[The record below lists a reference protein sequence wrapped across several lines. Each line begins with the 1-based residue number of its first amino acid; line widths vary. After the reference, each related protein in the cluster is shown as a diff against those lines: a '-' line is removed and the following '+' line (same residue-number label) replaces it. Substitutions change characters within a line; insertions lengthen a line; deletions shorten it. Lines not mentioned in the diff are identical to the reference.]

1 MKQRTMKR
9 LGLFL
14 CSCVMATTAAFAAGS
29 LNANEVN
36 ANAQAVT
43 PKGTAVGTLG
53 ADGLYSTTMK
63 QIAPVGGVAA
73 SVQNVYFE
81 GFSEGTF
88 FLTEFTGKN
97 APNFAIHASKAY
109 DAWNAETGVGTLMLQ
124 TYESGGEYF
133 GDVMRV
139 SPQFDTE
146 HTLNNR
152 WETDLITRNPTG
164 KGPGMDYLADDETY
178 VMIVGKYGIL
188 STVTE
193 TWEYYLF
200 SLADDGE
207 TLTWVTHE
215 SYGLT
220 PMTGAIAGSTAVIY
234 PSIGADTNKQISFK
248 YATPAMSVASVAEGL
263 SDSVAYKESLLSL
276 LDNGLT
282 HTSLSRTTT
291 TVDGTSVK
299 ASDVDFIELDMA
311 QGNTTYILM
320 DFLGGNAPNV
330 AFNAKQGYSTWNGE
344 KADNAGVIVA
354 PSAIDKTASQG
365 YMFGGFDK
373 TNSKKL
379 SPVSGTP
386 GYNSNNRIY
395 LNHLQNQAGS
405 ASSGVCEERY
415 IMILGLTVNES
426 GNETLDVK
434 IYYEY
439 NGTLS
444 PYMVTTFS
452 ADYTSTK
459 NSKLVLY
466 GNTYIGNAAI
476 YDPSEV
482 CFRYSQPADS
492 IENLIKGLSNKYE
505 YKKLLADTFDIAL
518 STGSVTVKSEAGETI
533 SSTEVNETYTLPTSQ
548 TTGFIGYEVGGKL
561 YAAGD
566 VITVN
571 SDVVATEVT
580 LDFAMTAGARVRA
593 KEGDGHYGGLRFETT
608 VSAAKMET
616 WADEIALYGVVIP
629 TDAIDGEFD
638 INEAGSKK
646 VALTNFKAGEK
657 NTYYITLTDVYYY
670 NYNRA
675 FSARAYAEV
684 TYADGDKVQ
693 FATAYT
699 EKDNSRSVYEVA
711 KAALADTGYGYTTE
725 QIDFIKKY
733 VNYVVDLT
741 VDGNGNLVLL
751 DNATTTYEVAKS
763 GEGYVVT
770 VKNVPAHL
778 ANAGYVPVSVWE
790 FDEEVGGLVCTTK
803 IVAATLT
810 NGNLVSENFS

>member
-36 ANAQAVT
+36 ANAEAVT

-53 ADGLYSTTMK
+53 ADGLYATTMT
-63 QIAPVGGVAA
+63 QIAPIGGVAA

-97 APNFAIHASKAY
+97 APNFAIHATKAY
-109 DAWNAETGVGTLMLQ
+109 DAWNAESFDTAGLLFTQRSEKTV
-124 TYESGGEYF
+124 GEYEADSF
-133 GDVMRV
+133 VV
-139 SPQFDTE
+139 SPGFNTASRYSGKYEEMWMTQDF
-146 HTLNNR
+146 
-152 WETDLITRNPTG
+152 TG
-164 KGPGMDYLADDETY
+164 KGNGLDNFSDDETY
-178 VMIVGKYGIL
+178 VMITGAYGTT
-188 STVTE
+188 SFVRNF
-193 TWEYYLF
+193 EYYLF
-200 SLADDGE
+200 
-207 TLTWVTHE
+207 TLSDEGVLEQVNH
-215 SYGLT
+215 LNA
-220 PMTGAIAGSTAVIY
+220 PMNTGAAAGSTAVIY
-234 PSIGADTNKQISFK
+234 PTISDEQKEFSFK
-248 YATPAMSVASVAEGL
+248 YSLPSTSVAALAEGL
-263 SDSVAYKESLLSL
+263 SDSVPYKTQLLSL
-276 LDNGLT
+276 LDNGVEHVSLART
-282 HTSLSRTTT
+282 NATLSSTSLT
-291 TVDGTSVK
+291 
-299 ASDVDFIELDMA
+299 ASNVEYIEMDMA
-311 QGNTTYILM
+311 EGNTTYLM
-320 DFLGGNAPNV
+320 VDFASGNVPNI
-330 AFNAKQGYSTWNGE
+330 AFNATKGFATWNGE
-344 KADNAGVIVA
+344 TADTAGVLFA
-354 PSAIDKTASQG
+354 PSTLASISTNQGAALSGFTSTKTQI
-365 YMFGGFDK
+365 
-373 TNSKKL
+373 TQPL
-379 SPVSGTP
+379 TTSPQKNWRP
-386 GYNSNNRIY
+386 Y
-395 LNHLQNQAGS
+395 LGHLQSQS
-405 ASSGVCEERY
+405 PWTSSVIGKQRY
-415 IMILGLTVNES
+415 IMLVGFTFS
-426 GNETLDVK
+426 ATGNETIDLK
-434 IYYEY
+434 IYSV
-439 NGTLS
+439 NNNTLYDYIDVS
-444 PYMVTTFS
+444 KTFNYAS
-452 ADYTSTK
+452 VK

-466 GNTYIGNAAI
+466 GNMDTANAAI
-476 YDPSEV
+476 YNPSGV
-482 CFRYSQPADS
+482 CFKYSQPANS
-492 IENLIKGLSNKYE
+492 IENLIKGLGNEYE
-505 YKKLLADTFDIAL
+505 YKKLLADEFDITL

-608 VSAAKMET
+608 GSAAKMET

-763 GEGYVVT
+763 GESYVVT

-810 NGNLVSENFS
+810 NGDLVSENFS